1 MISHVILT
9 HGRYSMYGIGFALV
23 LHWFYMFWFHKINQ
37 NNAALVR
44 LSPKN
49 FRILWCVQASQSLGI
64 SKI

>member
-1 MISHVILT
+1 
-9 HGRYSMYGIGFALV
+9 MYGIGFALV
-23 LHWFYMFWFHKINQ
+23 LHWFYMFWFHKINK

-44 LSPKN
+44 PSPKN

>member
-1 MISHVILT
+1 MI
-9 HGRYSMYGIGFALV
+9 SMYGIGFALV
-23 LHWFYMFWFHKINQ
+23 LHWFYMFWFYKNQ

-49 FRILWCVQASQSLGI
+49 FRILWFAQAIQSLGI